1 MNDPSAIIIDEVSSS
16 PFIDG
21 KGLLEASRW
30 EHDHIDLI
38 DQTLLPQQVKV
49 LHLHR
54 LEELEEAIKS
64 MRVRGAPAIGVAAGY
79 GVVLGV
85 RNLFISGYLNQE
97 AIEEVFHRIAATR
110 PTAVNLFWALNR
122 MKKVIDT
129 MGFNDGQRLVDALL
143 QEAQSIHSE
152 DKAICECIGK
162 LGAEILPEG
171 GILTHCH
178 AGALATGGIGT
189 ALGIIRIAHQLGK
202 SIQVYVDETRPLLQ
216 GARLTAWELMQLGI
230 PVTLICDNMAASL
243 MAQGKIDAIVVGADR
258 IARNGDT
265 ANKIGTYSI
274 AVLAN
279 HHKIPFFVAAPS
291 STIDNNLPDGSHI
304 PIEERNPSEVRGF
317 KEITWAPHEVPVWN
331 PAFDVT
337 PASLISAIITE
348 NGIHRFP
355 YNFQNSE
362 I

>member
-1 MNDPSAIIIDEVSSS
+1 M
-16 PFIDG
+16 
-21 KGLLEASRW
+21 LEASRW

-49 LHLHR
+49 LHIYK
-54 LEELEEAIKS
+54 LEELEEAIKT
-64 MRVRGAPAIGVAAGY
+64 MRIRGAPAIGIVAGY
-79 GVVLGV
+79 GVVLGIQ
-85 RNLFISGYLNQE
+85 NLFISGRLNRE
-97 AIEEVFHRIAATR
+97 AIDEVFRRLSDTR

-129 MGFNDGQRLVDALL
+129 VGIQDGQRLVDALL
-143 QEAQSIHSE
+143 QEAQSIHGE
-152 DKAICECIGK
+152 DKDLCERIGK

-178 AGALATGGIGT
+178 SGALATGGIGT
-189 ALGIIRIAHQLGK
+189 ALGVIRTAHQTGK
-202 SIQVYVDETRPLLQ
+202 SLHVYVDETRPLLQ

-243 MAQGKIDAIVVGADR
+243 MTQGKINAVVVGADR

-265 ANKIGTYSI
+265 ANKIGTYSV

-279 HHKIPFFVAAPS
+279 HHHIPFFVAAPS
-291 STIDNNLPDGSHI
+291 STIDQNISDGSHI

-317 KEITWAPHEVPVWN
+317 KEITWAPNEVPVWN

-348 NGIHRFP
+348 SGVHRFP
-355 YNFQNSE
+355 YNFQNLGV
-362 I
+362 